1 LLTPDVGFIGNP
13 PKDRALKVALDEE
26 LQRMVVFLGFGA

>member
-1 LLTPDVGFIGNP
+1 VLKPDVGFIGTP
-13 PKDRALKVALDEE
+13 PKDRALKVTLDEE